1 MKTIRNEFP
10 FLESLLEALAAHLG
24 ASSEIVLHDYTE
36 PVDKSIV
43 AIENGHIT
51 NRRVG
56 DCGTSFSLETIR
68 DGRSKE
74 NRYNYLTRYDG
85 RLLRSSSLY
94 IHNEKG
100 QAIGSIC
107 INSDITDLVMAE
119 KTIQKLISIP
129 EGEQPKETFANDVNV
144 LLDALIAESIDHVGV
159 PVAMMDKDQKVSGLK
174 YLDTKGAFL
183 IKKAGDKI
191 AKEYNISKYT
201 IYNYLEK

>member
-1 MKTIRNEFP
+1 MKTIRDEFS
-10 FLESLLEALAAHLG
+10 FLESLLEALAAHFG
-24 ASSEIVLHDYTE
+24 SSSEFVLHDYVE
-36 PVDKSIV
+36 PIDKSIV

-159 PVAMMDKDQKVSGLK
+159 PVAMMDKDQKVNGLK
-174 YLDTKGAFL
+174 FLDKKGAFL

>member
-1 MKTIRNEFP
+1 MKKIQDEIG
-10 FLESLLEALAAHLG
+10 LLQSLLEALANHLG
-24 ASSEIVLHDYTE
+24 GNSEIVLHDYAK

-56 DCGTSFSLETIR
+56 DCGSSFSLETIR
-68 DGRSKE
+68 DGRGKK

-85 RLLRSSSLY
+85 RLLRSSSVY
-94 IHNEKG
+94 IHNEDG

-144 LLDALIAESIDHVGV
+144 LLDALIAESVDYVGV
-159 PVAMMDKDQKVSGLK
+159 PVAKMDKEQKVSGLK
-174 YLDTKGAFL
+174 YLDRKGAFL

>member
-1 MKTIRNEFP
+1 MKSIRAEYP
-10 FLESLLEALAAHLG
+10 FLQSLLEALATHLG
-24 ASSEIVLHDYTE
+24 NSTEIVLHDYSE
-36 PVDKSIV
+36 PIDKSIV

-56 DCGTSFSLETIR
+56 DCGSSFSLETVR

-119 KTIQKLISIP
+119 KTLQKLISIP

-144 LLDALIAESIDHVGV
+144 LLEALIAESIEYVGV
-159 PVAMMDKDQKVSGLK
+159 PIAKMDKDQKVSGLK
-174 YLDTKGAFL
+174 YLDAKGAFL

>member
-1 MKTIRNEFP
+1 MKTIRDEIP

-24 ASSEIVLHDYTE
+24 ADSEVVLHDYAL
-36 PVDKSIV
+36 PVDKSII

-68 DGRSKE
+68 DGRSKK

-119 KTIQKLISIP
+119 KTIQKLMRIP

-144 LLDALIAESIDHVGV
+144 LLDALIAESIDYVGT
-159 PVAMMDKDQKVSGLK
+159 PVAKMDKEQKVSGLK
-174 YLDTKGAFL
+174 YLDQKGAFL